1 MVRINLAPTAKKGRA
16 PKAKGPRAA
25 PSGVKLPSI
34 QATILY
40 VIGAAIVIV
49 IIAFTFLF
57 QSSKISGLN
66 SEIKQLHTKLE
77 ELKVYKAAVD
87 SLEKRE
93 LELGRLIKPISELN
107 KNRFFIAHVLD
118 EVASRIPEFTWLTNL
133 EIDQSSLRLKG
144 LSASNLLVADMMNR
158 LEESPYIGNVDLTV
172 LEKRVIEKQEMM
184 DFSLTANVGLEASKR
199 GGK

>member
-1 MVRINLAPTAKKGRA
+1 MVRINLAPTGKKGRA
-16 PKAKGPRAA
+16 PKAKGPKAA
-25 PSGVKLPSI
+25 PSGIKLPSI

-40 VIGAAIVIV
+40 VIGTVIVVV
-49 IIAFTFLF
+49 IIALIFLF

-66 SEIKQLHTKLE
+66 SDIKQLSIKLE

-118 EVASRIPEFTWLTNL
+118 EVANRIPEFTWLTSL
-133 EIDQSSLRLKG
+133 EIGQSNLKLIG
-144 LSASNLLVADMMNR
+144 VSASNLLVADMMNR
-158 LEESPYIGNVDLTV
+158 LEESPYISNVDLTV
-172 LEKRVIEKQEMM
+172 LEKKVVEKQEMM
-184 DFSLTANVGLEASKR
+184 NFSLTANVGYEASK
-199 GGK
+199 GGAK